1 MDGWRQTIETASLS
15 DVLAIRI
22 NISSSEKRK
31 CGATRVN
38 YTEENIRGSLR
49 EEEDD
54 CVLHYHQRSSLQLQ
68 TTTTDDRGKEENN
81 TSLTICARKCR
92 LFFLMHTNFYR
103 DAFIHLQP
111 LLRASPKC
119 KIIIT
124 KSEVF
129 VIFFF
134 PLLWDHHQHSQCSG
148 QNDKQR
154 SRIKNS

>member
-1 MDGWRQTIETASLS
+1 M
-15 DVLAIRI
+15 
-22 NISSSEKRK
+22 
-31 CGATRVN
+31 N

-54 CVLHYHQRSSLQLQ
+54 CVLHYHQRSLQLQ

-103 DAFIHLQP
+103 DAFIHLHTTTTVESF
-111 LLRASPKC
+111 AKVHI
-119 KIIIT
+119 IIIT

-134 PLLWDHHQHSQCSG
+134 PLLGFTINTHSAVCKMISKG
-148 QNDKQR
+148 R
-154 SRIKNS
+154 ELRILKIRVLSHSISSSF